1 MSSQNKFLKA
11 MENWI
16 NIYFQR
22 SLTEYFDFLKNSGVS
37 MQQSHALTFIYY
49 NGPSNIS
56 ELCDHMMVSAPA
68 ASQLADR
75 LEKLGLVQ
83 RMPKPGDRRVRNVV
97 LTDQGEIFVMQSIE
111 ARQSWVYEI
120 PPVLSDDQLDQI
132 SESFQL
138 LASIYQ
144 EEIPN

>member
-1 MSSQNKFLKA
+1 
-11 MENWI
+11 MEKWI

-37 MQQSHALTFIYY
+37 MQQAYALTFIHY

-75 LEKLGLVQ
+75 LEKLGFVQ

-97 LTDQGEIFVMQSIE
+97 LTDQGEIFVKQSIE

-120 PPVLSDDQLDQI
+120 PPVLSDEQLDQI

-138 LASIYQ
+138 LASSYQ

>member
-11 MENWI
+11 MEKWI

-37 MQQSHALTFIYY
+37 MQQAYALTFIHY

-75 LEKLGLVQ
+75 LEKLGFVQ

-97 LTDQGEIFVMQSIE
+97 LTDQGEIFVKQSIE

-120 PPVLSDDQLDQI
+120 PPVLSDEQLDQI

-138 LASIYQ
+138 LASSYQ